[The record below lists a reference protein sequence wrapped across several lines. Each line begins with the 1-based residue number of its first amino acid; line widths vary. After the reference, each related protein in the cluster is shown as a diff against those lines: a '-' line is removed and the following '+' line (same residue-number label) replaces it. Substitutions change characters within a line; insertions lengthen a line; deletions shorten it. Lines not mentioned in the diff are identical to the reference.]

1 MIGIIAVK
9 FHGCAVSHQPLTVE
23 AQDQN
28 HAIARGVSGGQSGA
42 GTGFFLSISVF
53 SFQYHSSGVPRP
65 FILSFT
71 TNAM

>member
-1 MIGIIAVK
+1 MIGIIAVN
-9 FHGCAVSHQPLTVE
+9 GCAVSHQPLTVE

-28 HAIARGVSGGQSGA
+28 HTIARGVSGGQSGT